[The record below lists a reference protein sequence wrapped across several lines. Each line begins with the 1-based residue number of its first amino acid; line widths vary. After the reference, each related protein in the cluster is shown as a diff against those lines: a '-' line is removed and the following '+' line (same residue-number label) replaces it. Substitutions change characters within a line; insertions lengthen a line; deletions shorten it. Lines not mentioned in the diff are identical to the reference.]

1 MVTMQRAR
9 KTVPQSWLSGVLG
22 RKGEAL
28 NGMPQLPKALMRLNK
43 AINIAAVVRASIDL
57 LAGEH
62 HFQCSQ
68 QMVSHLII
76 GLITGLMEG

>member
-1 MVTMQRAR
+1 MAEMQRAR
-9 KTVPQSWLSGVLG
+9 KTVPQSWLSGLLG
-22 RKGEAL
+22 RRGEAL

-43 AINIAAVVRASIDL
+43 AIHIAAIVGACIDL
-57 LAGEH
+57 LAGQH

-68 QMVSHLII
+68 QVVSHLII

>member
-1 MVTMQRAR
+1 
-9 KTVPQSWLSGVLG
+9 
-22 RKGEAL
+22 
-28 NGMPQLPKALMRLNK
+28 MRLNK
-43 AINIAAVVRASIDL
+43 AINIATVVGASTDL
-57 LAGEH
+57 LAGKH